1 MNRRDL
7 LKLTIGA
14 AAAGVL
20 LPEVKAA
27 PILGPSPFY
36 DMVAVQDDMNKL
48 HEMQLAFMDRH
59 RIRSVEMP
67 VYQNPV
73 IL

>member
-27 PILGPSPFY
+27 PIKPIMVRPKGMEYFVTGNDRMATIVASTDVVCPRSSPAGALF
-36 DMVAVQDDMNKL
+36 A
-48 HEMQLAFMDRH
+48 
-59 RIRSVEMP
+59 
-67 VYQNPV
+67 
-73 IL
+73 